1 VTNQHEEPGT
11 SAPQDTIIKTPVTRE
26 DLYVLVWTEPMLKV
40 AARFGVSSSYMAR
53 VCMLLNVPRPERG
66 YWAKLAVGKA
76 PKRPILP
83 EPRPGDSLE
92 WVRDGTQP
100 NLSQPLPKPPKLES
114 RRKKVASASLPDRHP
129 LVIGAKPLFET
140 GRLSYHSGYLKP
152 AKKLLVDLVV
162 TKSGLDK
169 ALSFANRLFLALEAR
184 GYRAVIAPNPERFY
198 RTEVEERE
206 TPNRS
211 HHYNNL
217 WSPMRCTVVYIGTV
231 AIGLT
236 VIEMSEEVEVQYVNG
251 EYIRLTE
258 LTPKHRGRHALD
270 HGWTS
275 TRDLPTGRLCLQAY
289 SPYPRAEWSQQ
300 WRETKGRDISG
311 QIPEIVRQL
320 EKATVEVARLVEEG
334 ERNAEVERQR
344 WAVQQEQ
351 WRREEAER
359 RAAKVLKES
368 KEELHEIIEAWAAAK
383 RIEEFFADAER
394 RAQGLPDEEREC
406 TIAQL
411 RQARRLIGST
421 DALEQFQS
429 WRTPEER

>member
-1 VTNQHEEPGT
+1 M
-11 SAPQDTIIKTPVTRE
+11 TRE

-76 PKRPILP
+76 PKRPTLP

-92 WVRDGTQP
+92 WTRDGSPLNRTH
-100 NLSQPLPKPPKLES
+100 PLPKPPKLES
-114 RRKKVASASLPDRHP
+114 RRKRVASASLPDRHP

-140 GRLSYHSGYLKP
+140 GRLSYDSGYLKP
-152 AKKLLVDLVV
+152 AKKLLVDLAV

-169 ALSFANRLFLALEAR
+169 ALSFANQLFLALEAR
-184 GYRAVIAPNPERFY
+184 RYRAVIAPNSERFF
-198 RTEVEERE
+198 RTEVDERE
-206 TPNRS
+206 TPNKR

-217 WSPMRCTVVYIGTV
+217 WSPLRCTVVYIGTV

-258 LTPKHRGRHALD
+258 LAPKRRGRHALD

-311 QIPEIVRQL
+311 RIPEIVREL
-320 EKATVEVARLVEEG
+320 EKATVEVARLAEEG
-334 ERNAEVERQR
+334 ERKAEEERQH

-368 KEELHEIIEAWAAAK
+368 KEELFEIIEAWAAAK

-394 RAQGLPDEEREC
+394 RAQVLPDEERGRI
-406 TIAQL
+406 IAQL

-421 DALEQFQS
+421 NALEQFQS

>member
-1 VTNQHEEPGT
+1 
-11 SAPQDTIIKTPVTRE
+11 
-26 DLYVLVWTEPMLKV
+26 MLKV
-40 AARFGVSSSYMAR
+40 AAQFGVSSSYMAR

-76 PKRPILP
+76 PKRPTLP

-92 WVRDGTQP
+92 WARDGIQLKRTH
-100 NLSQPLPKPPKLES
+100 PLPKPPKLES
-114 RRKKVASASLPDRHP
+114 RGKRVPSAPLPDRHP

-140 GRLSYHSGYLKP
+140 GRLSYYSEYLKP

-162 TKSGLDK
+162 TKSGLDN
-169 ALSFANRLFLALEAR
+169 ALSFANQLFLAFEAR
-184 GYRAVIAPNPERFY
+184 GYRAVIASNYERFY
-198 RTEVEERE
+198 RMEVDERE
-206 TPNRS
+206 TPNKS

-217 WSPMRCTVVYIGTV
+217 WSPLRCTVVYIGTV

-236 VIEMSEEVEVQYVNG
+236 VIEMSEKVEVQYVNG
-251 EYIRLTE
+251 EYVRLTE
-258 LTPKHRGRHALD
+258 LTTKRRGRYAMD

-289 SPYPRAEWSQQ
+289 SPYPRAKWSQQ

-311 QIPEIVRQL
+311 RIPEIVREL
-320 EKATVEVARLVEEG
+320 KNATVEIARLVEEG
-334 ERNAEVERQR
+334 EREAEVERQR

-368 KEELHEIIEAWAAAK
+368 REELHEIIEAWAAAK

-394 RAQGLPDEEREC
+394 RAQVLPDEERER

-411 RQARRLIGST
+411 RQARRLIGSA